1 MKKPA
6 AETPAKVSMK
16 KVAPAAPAPVSMK
29 KVSATATPAPM
40 AAKPKAPAKAR
51 VLYGECDAKVLAQQS
66 ALMESEG
73 YEVRPAVGRHGVEQ
87 ELRQGKYDVV
97 VLGHTLTRDDRH
109 HLPYMAKK
117 VNSDLLVM
125 VIHASGK
132 HPQVDAVVD
141 SRFGENAL
149 LECLAGVL
157 ELVTA

>member
-16 KVAPAAPAPVSMK
+16 KVSPAAPAPVSMK
-29 KVSATATPAPM
+29 KVSAAAPAP
-40 AAKPKAPAKAR
+40 AKPKAPAKAK
-51 VLYGECDAKVLAQQS
+51 VLYGECDPKVLAQQS

-73 YEVRPAVGRHGVEQ
+73 YEVRQVLGRRGVEE

-97 VLGHTLTRDDRH
+97 VLGHTMTRDDRH
-109 HLPYMAKK
+109 HLPYMAKQ

-149 LECLAGVL
+149 LECLTGLL
-157 ELVTA
+157 ELVPA

>member
-6 AETPAKVSMK
+6 AETPAKVSIK
-16 KVAPAAPAPVSMK
+16 KVAPAAPASVSMK
-29 KVSATATPAPM
+29 KVSATASAPAP
-40 AAKPKAPAKAR
+40 AKPKAPAKAK
-51 VLYGECDAKVLAQQS
+51 VLYGECDPKVMAQQS

-73 YEVRPAVGRHGVEQ
+73 YEVRQVLGRRGVEE

-97 VLGHTLTRDDRH
+97 ILGHTMSRDDRH

-149 LECLAGVL
+149 LECLAGL
-157 ELVTA
+157 MELVSA

>member
-6 AETPAKVSMK
+6 AETPAKVSIK
-16 KVAPAAPAPVSMK
+16 KVAPAAPAPVAMK
-29 KVSATATPAPM
+29 RATTSAPAPIS
-40 AAKPKAPAKAR
+40 AKPKAPAKAK
-51 VLYGECDAKVLAQQS
+51 VLYGECDSKVLAQQS
-66 ALMESEG
+66 GLMESEG
-73 YEVRPAVGRHGVEQ
+73 YEVRQVVGRRGVEE

-117 VNSDLLVM
+117 VNQDMLVM

-149 LECLAGVL
+149 LECLAGL
-157 ELVTA
+157 MELVTA